1 MFYYYLLTDKDKDKF
16 CKLGVTK
23 NYQQRLRPYKT
34 LSPNAYFYKVWEI
47 SSNIQKEQLERSILR
62 ELSCVFIIQNE
73 TVIAPPSIVA
83 NVIEGFFLDEN
94 IEVKEVVIKK
104 SKRNYFKNR

>member
-1 MFYYYLLTDKDKDKF
+1 MFYYYLLTDRDKDKF
-16 CKLGVTK
+16 CKLGITR

-47 SSNIQKEQLERSILR
+47 PDTIQKEPLERSILKV
-62 ELSCVFIIQNE
+62 LSYIFLIKNE
-73 TVIAPPSIVA
+73 TVIAPPAIVA

-94 IEVKEVVIKK
+94 IEAKEVVIKK
-104 SKRNYFKNR
+104 SKRNHFTNK